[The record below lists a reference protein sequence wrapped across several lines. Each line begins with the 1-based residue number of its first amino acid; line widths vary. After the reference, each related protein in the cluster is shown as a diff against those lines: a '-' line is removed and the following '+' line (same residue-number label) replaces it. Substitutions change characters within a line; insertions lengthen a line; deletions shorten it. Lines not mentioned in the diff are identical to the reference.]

1 MGVYRGSETHLHTPC
16 LQTGMKRLSNSFRVR
31 MSRIVLSAA
40 ILVVSVSAQPAQAE
54 QQPDT
59 LLSGTIEQLLGELR
73 GNRPEYEA
81 DMCQLY
87 SLVRSLVLPH
97 FWINKI
103 VRIVLGKH
111 FKEASPEMRSRF
123 SDAFMEMMIRTY
135 ATAMFEYTEQGLVP
149 PPPEILEMDEAA
161 GTALLRQRVPVS
173 GQAPVLVD
181 YDMRRT
187 TDDHWKILDIKI
199 DHISLVITYRL
210 QYDHMIRKKGIELV
224 LYTLEKKIEDC

>member
-1 MGVYRGSETHLHTPC
+1 MRIP
-16 LQTGMKRLSNSFRVR
+16 
-31 MSRIVLSAA
+31 RIVLSAV
-40 ILVVSVSAQPAQAE
+40 ILVVFISVQPAQAE

-59 LLSGTIEQLLGELR
+59 LLRGTIEQLLDELR
-73 GNRPEYEA
+73 TNRPEYEA
-81 DMCQLY
+81 DKCQLY
-87 SLVRSLVLPH
+87 SMVGDLVLPH
-97 FWINKI
+97 FWVNKV
-103 VRIVLGKH
+103 VRIILGKH
-111 FKEASPEMRSRF
+111 FKAASPEIQTRF

-149 PPPEILEMDEAA
+149 PPPEILEMDEPA

-210 QYDHMIRKKGIELV
+210 QYDHMIRKKGIESV
-224 LYTLEKKIEDC
+224 LYTLEEKIEDC

>member
-16 LQTGMKRLSNSFRVR
+16 LQTGMKSLSNSFRVR
-31 MSRIVLSAA
+31 IPRIMLSAV
-40 ILVVSVSAQPAQAE
+40 ILVVFISAQPAQAE

-59 LLSGTIEQLLGELR
+59 LLRGTIEQLLDEL
-73 GNRPEYEA
+73 GSNRPEYEA
-81 DMCQLY
+81 DECQLY
-87 SLVRSLVLPH
+87 SMVGDLVLSH
-97 FWINKI
+97 FWVNKI
-103 VRIVLGKH
+103 VRIILGKH
-111 FKEASPEMRSRF
+111 FKAASPEIQTRF

-135 ATAMFEYTEQGLVP
+135 ATAMFEYTEEGLVP
-149 PPPEILEMDEAA
+149 PPPEILEMDEGA

-181 YDMRRT
+181 YDMRT

-224 LYTLEKKIEDC
+224 LYTLEKKNEDC

>member
-16 LQTGMKRLSNSFRVR
+16 LQTGMKRLSNGFRVP
-31 MSRIVLSAA
+31 MSRIVLSTA

-81 DMCQLY
+81 DKCQLY
-87 SLVRSLVLPH
+87 SLVNNLVLPH
-97 FWINKI
+97 FAVDKT
-103 VRIVLGKH
+103 VRLILGKH
-111 FKEASPEMRSRF
+111 FKAASPEMRSRF
-123 SDAFMEMMIRTY
+123 TDAFMKMMIRTY

-149 PPPEILEMDEAA
+149 PPPEILELNESAV
-161 GTALLRQRVPVS
+161 TVLLRQRVPVA

-181 YDMRRT
+181 YVMWRSK
-187 TDDHWKILDIKI
+187 DDHWRILDIRI
-199 DHISLVITYRL
+199 DHVSLVMAYRL
-210 QYDHMIRKKGIELV
+210 QYDPMVKAKG
-224 LYTLEKKIEDC
+224 LEALIHRLETQIEDC

>member
-1 MGVYRGSETHLHTPC
+1 M
-16 LQTGMKRLSNSFRVR
+16 
-31 MSRIVLSAA
+31 
-40 ILVVSVSAQPAQAE
+40 SAQPAQAE
-54 QQPDT
+54 QQSDT
-59 LLSGTIEQLLGELR
+59 LLRGTIEQLLDEL
-73 GNRPEYEA
+73 GSNRPEYEA
-81 DMCQLY
+81 DECQLY
-87 SLVRSLVLPH
+87 SMVGDLVLSH
-97 FWINKI
+97 FWVNKI
-103 VRIVLGKH
+103 VRIILGKH
-111 FKEASPEMRSRF
+111 FKEASPEMQTRF
-123 SDAFMEMMIRTY
+123 TDAFMEMMIRTY

-149 PPPEILEMDEAA
+149 PPPEILEMDEPA

-181 YDMRRT
+181 YDMRT

>member
-1 MGVYRGSETHLHTPC
+1 
-16 LQTGMKRLSNSFRVR
+16 MKALSNSFRMR
-31 MSRIVLSAA
+31 MPRFVLSAV
-40 ILVVSVSAQPAQAE
+40 ILVVFISAQPAQAE

-59 LLSGTIEQLLGELR
+59 LLRGTIEQLLDEL
-73 GNRPEYEA
+73 GSNRSEYEA
-81 DMCQLY
+81 DKCQLY
-87 SLVRSLVLPH
+87 SMVRNIVLPQ
-97 FWINKI
+97 FWVNKI
-103 VRIVLGKH
+103 VRIILGKH
-111 FKEASPEMRSRF
+111 FKAASPEIQSRF

-135 ATAMFEYTEQGLVP
+135 ATAMFEYTEEGLVP
-149 PPPEILEMDEAA
+149 PPPEILEMDEGA

-224 LYTLEKKIEDC
+224 LYTLEKKNEDC

>member
-1 MGVYRGSETHLHTPC
+1 
-16 LQTGMKRLSNSFRVR
+16 MKDLYNSFRMR
-31 MSRIVLSAA
+31 MPRIVLSAV
-40 ILVVSVSAQPAQAE
+40 ILAVFMSAQPVQAG

-59 LLSGTIEQLLGELR
+59 LLRGTIGQLLDELR
-73 GNRPEYEA
+73 SNRSEYEA
-81 DMCQLY
+81 DKCQLY
-87 SLVRSLVLPH
+87 SMVRNIVLPQ
-97 FWINKI
+97 FWVNKI
-103 VRIVLGKH
+103 VRIILGKH

-135 ATAMFEYTEQGLVP
+135 ATAMFEYTEEGLVP

-181 YDMRRT
+181 YDMRP

-224 LYTLEKKIEDC
+224 LYTLENKIEDC

>member
-1 MGVYRGSETHLHTPC
+1 MRIP
-16 LQTGMKRLSNSFRVR
+16 
-31 MSRIVLSAA
+31 RIVLPAV
-40 ILVVSVSAQPAQAE
+40 ILVVFISAQPAQAE

-59 LLSGTIEQLLGELR
+59 LLRGTIEQLLDELR
-73 GNRPEYEA
+73 SNRSEYEA
-81 DMCQLY
+81 DKCQLY
-87 SLVRSLVLPH
+87 SMVRNIVLPQ
-97 FWINKI
+97 FWVDKI
-103 VRIVLGKH
+103 VRIILGKH

-149 PPPEILEMDEAA
+149 PPPEILEKDEPA

-187 TDDHWKILDIKI
+187 TDDHWQILDIKI
-199 DHISLVITYRL
+199 DNISLVITYRL

-224 LYTLEKKIEDC
+224 LYTLEKKNEDC

>member
-1 MGVYRGSETHLHTPC
+1 
-16 LQTGMKRLSNSFRVR
+16 MKGLSNSFRMR
-31 MSRIVLSAA
+31 MPRIVLSAV
-40 ILVVSVSAQPAQAE
+40 ILVVFISVQPAQAE

-59 LLSGTIEQLLGELR
+59 LLRGTIEQLLDELR
-73 GNRPEYEA
+73 SNRSEYEA
-81 DMCQLY
+81 DKCQLY
-87 SLVRSLVLPH
+87 SMVRNIVLPQ
-97 FWINKI
+97 FWVNKI
-103 VRIVLGKH
+103 VRIILGKH
-111 FKEASPEMRSRF
+111 FKAASPDIQSRF

-135 ATAMFEYTEQGLVP
+135 ATAMFEYTEEGLVP
-149 PPPEILEMDEAA
+149 PPPEILEMDEGA

-224 LYTLEKKIEDC
+224 LYTLEKKNEDC

>member
-1 MGVYRGSETHLHTPC
+1 
-16 LQTGMKRLSNSFRVR
+16 MKGLSNSFRMR
-31 MSRIVLSAA
+31 MPRIVLSAV
-40 ILVVSVSAQPAQAE
+40 ILVVFISVQPAQAE

-59 LLSGTIEQLLGELR
+59 LLRGTIEQLLDELR
-73 GNRPEYEA
+73 SNRSEYEA
-81 DMCQLY
+81 DKCQLY
-87 SLVRSLVLPH
+87 SMVRNIVLPQ
-97 FWINKI
+97 FWVNKI
-103 VRIVLGKH
+103 VRIILGKH
-111 FKEASPEMRSRF
+111 FKAASPEIQSRF

-135 ATAMFEYTEQGLVP
+135 ATAMFEYTEEGLVP
-149 PPPEILEMDEAA
+149 PPPEILEMDEGA

-210 QYDHMIRKKGIELV
+210 QYDHMIRKKGIELL

>member
-1 MGVYRGSETHLHTPC
+1 
-16 LQTGMKRLSNSFRVR
+16 MKGLSNSFRVC

-40 ILVVSVSAQPAQAE
+40 ILVVFISVQPAQAE

-59 LLSGTIEQLLGELR
+59 LLSGTIEQLLDELR
-73 GNRPEYEA
+73 TNRPEYEA
-81 DMCQLY
+81 DKCQLY
-87 SLVRSLVLPH
+87 SMVGDLVLPH
-97 FWINKI
+97 FWVNKV
-103 VRIVLGKH
+103 VRIILGKH
-111 FKEASPEMRSRF
+111 FKAASPEIQTRF

-149 PPPEILEMDEAA
+149 PPPEILELDEAA

-181 YDMRRT
+181 YDMRT
-187 TDDHWKILDIKI
+187 TDDYWKILDIKI

-210 QYDHMIRKKGIELV
+210 QYDHMIRKKGIELL
-224 LYTLEKKIEDC
+224 LYMLEKKIENC

>member
-1 MGVYRGSETHLHTPC
+1 
-16 LQTGMKRLSNSFRVR
+16 MKGLPNSFRMR
-31 MSRIVLSAA
+31 MPKIVLSAVV
-40 ILVVSVSAQPAQAE
+40 LVVFISAQPAQAE

-59 LLSGTIEQLLGELR
+59 LLRGTIGQLLDELR
-73 GNRPEYEA
+73 SNRSEYEA
-81 DMCQLY
+81 DKCQLY
-87 SLVRSLVLPH
+87 SMVRNIVLPQ
-97 FWINKI
+97 FWVNKI
-103 VRIVLGKH
+103 VRIILGKH

-149 PPPEILEMDEAA
+149 PPPEILEMDEPA

-187 TDDHWKILDIKI
+187 TDNHWKILDIKI